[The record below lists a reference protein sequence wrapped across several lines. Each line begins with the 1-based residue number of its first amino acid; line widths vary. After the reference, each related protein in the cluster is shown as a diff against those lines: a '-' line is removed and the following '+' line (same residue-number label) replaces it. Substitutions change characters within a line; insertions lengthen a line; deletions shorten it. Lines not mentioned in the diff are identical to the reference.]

1 MSQSTAL
8 SFLLFFALASG
19 VVGSLR
25 SAGTVVRVMKGQK
38 SPFYFNVNAS
48 ESQNMSKVIFTGE
61 RTYITYRSYL
71 TDPLFGNNGDCP
83 YLIPKNPEMP
93 AASSFQLV
101 LGYKEKNTCEEI
113 NMTRHAELITYHGY
127 QAPNILSIKSA
138 KNNRAEE
145 RRYTLIFSD
154 YSKCSV
160 VRSSYMSGGC
170 EIWAPTSTAGQE
182 PTPCCLFLYEILCGK
197 VKFQMCDADKCSIP
211 IPTEEPE
218 PVEVVIQKDK

>member
-8 SFLLFFALASG
+8 SFLLFLALASS

-25 SAGTVVRVMKGQK
+25 GPGTVVRVMEGQK

-71 TDPLFGNNGDCP
+71 TDTLFGNNGDCP

-93 AASSFQLV
+93 AASSFLLV
-101 LGYKEKNTCEEI
+101 LGYKEKSTGKEI
-113 NMTRHAELITYHGY
+113 NMTRHAELITHEGY
-127 QAPNILSIKSA
+127 KAPNILSIKKA
-138 KNNRAEE
+138 KDNRAEE
-145 RRYTLIFSD
+145 RHYTLVFSD
-154 YSKCSV
+154 YSNCSV

-197 VKFQMCDADKCSIP
+197 MKFQMYDADKCSIP

-218 PVEVVIQKDK
+218 PVEVVIQEDK

>member
-8 SFLLFFALASG
+8 SSLLFFALASS
-19 VVGSLR
+19 VMGSLR
-25 SAGTVVRVMKGQK
+25 GPGTVVKVMEGHK

-83 YLIPKNPEMP
+83 YLIPKNPEGP
-93 AASSFQLV
+93 AASSILLV
-101 LGYKEKNTCEEI
+101 LGYKVKSSGEEV
-113 NMTRHAELITYHGY
+113 NMTRHADLITYAQY
-127 QAPNILSIKSA
+127 PAPNILSIKKA
-138 KNNRAEE
+138 ERNREVD
-145 RRYTLIFSD
+145 RSYTLVFSD
-154 YSKCSV
+154 YSNCSV
-160 VRSSYMSGGC
+160 VRSSYMNGGC

-197 VKFQMCDADKCSIP
+197 MKFQMYDADKCSIP
-211 IPTEEPE
+211 IPTEAPE
-218 PVEVVIQKDK
+218 PVEVFIQEDE